1 MDAPLPPLTLNAT
14 MQLINICPWNELA
27 CIQSA
32 GNGRL
37 EVLQCCSGCVIRI
50 LYVLGINIHVVYM
63 WYTCATWSMEIYMT
77 VYMYNTIYDMIL
89 CISVEYQ
96 LIAN

>member
-27 CIQSA
+27 CIQAA

-37 EVLQCCSGCVIRI
+37 EVLQCCCGCVIR
-50 LYVLGINIHVVYM
+50 
-63 WYTCATWSMEIYMT
+63 IYMT